1 MFSPVK
7 IIVIFDQVNDA
18 ITMNNSPIRL
28 IEGGRAKLVRV
39 ARTHHVAIRG
49 RIDCKPRASVI
60 VRL

>member
-1 MFSPVK
+1 M
-7 IIVIFDQVNDA
+7 FDQVNDA
-18 ITMNNSPIRL
+18 IIMKSSPIRL
-28 IEGGRAKLVRV
+28 MEGGRAILVKV